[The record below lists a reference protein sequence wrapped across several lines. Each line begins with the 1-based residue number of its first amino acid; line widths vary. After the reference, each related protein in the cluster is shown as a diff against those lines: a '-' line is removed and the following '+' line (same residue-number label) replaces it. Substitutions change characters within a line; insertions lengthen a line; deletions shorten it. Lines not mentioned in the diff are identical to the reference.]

1 MATRD
6 EIIATLL
13 KSLRGIKGLLPNYIL
28 KAGDRGSLAG
38 YETLSSSSSAV
49 TISDSSPDD
58 MAITGAVAITVSNGK
73 SGKVWGKS
81 VGITNASATIAL
93 GASWH
98 WKDGK
103 VPTVA
108 ANSVLILKWY
118 GSFGVASLILT
129 A

>member
-1 MATRD
+1 
-6 EIIATLL
+6 
-13 KSLRGIKGLLPNYIL
+13 
-28 KAGDRGSLAG
+28 
-38 YETLSSSSSAV
+38 
-49 TISDSSPDD
+49 

-108 ANSVLILKWY
+108 ANSVLVLKWY